1 MRKILGDNNQNVSL
15 SFDEVEEGFTK
26 QEAID
31 ESKRCLDCK
40 HKPCV
45 SGCPVGIEI
54 PEFIKEILNDD
65 ITSSYKIITKYNLLP
80 AICGRVCPQEK
91 QCQMKCVRGKKG
103 RPVSI
108 GKLERYVADNYDEEL
123 YKDDDKGKA
132 VHLDMKVAIVG
143 SGPSGLVCA
152 GELSKFGFDVT
163 VYEALHEVGGVLTY
177 GIPKFRLPEK
187 VLKCEIEKIKNLGVN
202 IVTNVVIGKTLSI
215 DDLFK
220 SGYRAIYIAC
230 GAGLPKF
237 MGIPGEKLP
246 GVCCAN
252 EFLTRI
258 NLMHAN
264 NDSYDTPIPKT
275 KDIVVIGGGNVAM
288 DAARC
293 AKRLNN
299 SNVTVLYRRK
309 EENMPARKEEVL
321 HAKREGINFIFSG
334 RPVKIT
340 GDEKAEGIE
349 YVDNSVSNDNEIS
362 LKSNFLKCDFIIVA
376 IGNMPNTIIKSTD
389 SEINCDLSGRII
401 VNDTADDFRTSKKY
415 VYAGGDVV
423 TGAATV
429 ILAMSA
435 GKKAAKQIYND
446 LVFCGDV

>member
-1 MRKILGDNNQNVSL
+1 MRKILGNNSKNIDL
-15 SFDEVEEGFTK
+15 NFNEVEKGFTK
-26 QEAID
+26 QEAIN

-45 SGCPVGIEI
+45 TGCPVKIEI

-65 ITSSYKIITKYNLLP
+65 IPSSYRIITKYNLLP

-91 QCQMKCVRGKKG
+91 QCQMRCVRGKKG

-108 GKLERYVADNYDEEL
+108 GKLERYVADNYNEEIC
-123 YKDDDKGKA
+123 KENGK
-132 VHLDMKVAIVG
+132 VKSLGMKVAVVG

-152 GELSKFGFDVT
+152 GELSKLGFEVT
-163 VYEALHEVGGVLTY
+163 IYEALHKIGGVLTY
-177 GIPKFRLPEK
+177 GIPKFRLPQKILEG
-187 VLKCEIEKIKNLGVN
+187 EIEKIRRLGVN
-202 IVTNVVIGKTLSI
+202 IVTNIVIGKTLSI

-220 SGYRAIYIAC
+220 SGYRAVYIAC

-258 NLMHAN
+258 NLMYAN
-264 NDSYDTPIPKT
+264 IDGYDTPMPKA

-293 AKRLNN
+293 AKRLKN

-309 EENMPARKEEVL
+309 EEDMPARKEEVL
-321 HAKREGINFIFSG
+321 YAKSEGINFVFSG
-334 RPVKIT
+334 KPTKIV
-340 GDEKAEGIE
+340 GDKKVEGIE
-349 YVDNSVSNDNEIS
+349 YVDNSVPISNSSS
-362 LKSNFLKCDFIIVA
+362 LKSNLLKCDFIIVA
-376 IGNMPNTIIKSTD
+376 IGNMPNTIIKSTTD
-389 SEINCDLSGRII
+389 EIKCDFSGRII
-401 VNDTADDFRTSKKY
+401 VNNSENDFRTSKKY
-415 VYAGGDVV
+415 VYAGGDIV

-435 GKKAAKQIYND
+435 GKKAAQQIYND
-446 LVFCGDV
+446 LIVCGDA